1 MSGNWYEWANYV
13 ITQITYNKRELD
25 KLQYVIR
32 KIALDIAT
40 INADKVCDEKD
51 KKRIEE
57 KLKELE
63 LSFDRLDNFR
73 VKITTI
79 VAISTGVLTMLI
91 AVLTKVIF

>member
-63 LSFDRLDNFR
+63 LSFDRLDDFR

>member
-51 KKRIEE
+51 KKRIYIRY
-57 KLKELE
+57 L
-63 LSFDRLDNFR
+63 
-73 VKITTI
+73 TTFQRR
-79 VAISTGVLTMLI
+79 S
-91 AVLTKVIF
+91 

>member
-13 ITQITYNKRELD
+13 ITQVTYNKRELD

-51 KKRIEE
+51 KKRIEA

-63 LSFDRLDNFR
+63 FTFDRLDNFR

-79 VAISTGVLTMLI
+79 VALSTGVLTTLI
-91 AVLTKVIF
+91 AVITQVIF

>member
-63 LSFDRLDNFR
+63 LSFDRLDDFR

-79 VAISTGVLTMLI
+79 VAISTGILTVLI

>member
-63 LSFDRLDNFR
+63 LSFDRLDDFR

-91 AVLTKVIF
+91 AVLTQVIF

>member
-13 ITQITYNKRELD
+13 ITQVTYNKHELD

-32 KIALDIAT
+32 KIVLDIAT
-40 INADKVCDEKD
+40 INADKECDEKD

-63 LSFDRLDNFR
+63 LSFDRLDDFR

>member
-63 LSFDRLDNFR
+63 LSFDRLDDFR

-79 VAISTGVLTMLI
+79 VALSTGVLTMLI
-91 AVLTKVIF
+91 AVLTQVIF

>member
-13 ITQITYNKRELD
+13 ITQVTYNKRELD

-63 LSFDRLDNFR
+63 LSFDRLDDFR

>member
-13 ITQITYNKRELD
+13 ITQVTYNKRELD

-63 LSFDRLDNFR
+63 LSFDRLDDFR

-79 VAISTGVLTMLI
+79 VALSTGVLTTLI
-91 AVLTKVIF
+91 AVITQVIF

>member
-1 MSGNWYEWANYV
+1 MSGNWYECANYV
-13 ITQITYNKRELD
+13 ITQVTYNKRELD

-63 LSFDRLDNFR
+63 LSFDRLDDFR

>member
-13 ITQITYNKRELD
+13 IAQVTYNKRELD

-63 LSFDRLDNFR
+63 LSFDRLDDFR

-79 VAISTGVLTMLI
+79 VALSTGVLTMLI